1 MAKKR
6 RRGLDSESQPDTN
19 ENDMRLIYIHGIG
32 SHPPSD
38 VWKSQWDLAL
48 FGRPMGARTVG
59 AYWAD
64 ILHGSD
70 HDRSA
75 RRSDFHAEPTS
86 VESILDE
93 ADIDSK
99 DERARLF
106 VARLITRLGLVDE
119 DAIGSVSSRALPMPG
134 RWRGRIADAFLQRF
148 VKDTAAYFFNPRVRR
163 RIKKRLTD
171 LIGRAKS
178 PLVLVSHSMGT
189 IIAYEVLSQMTRRQR
204 EMASLFVTLGSPL
217 GIREIQDQLIEDGLP
232 IEIPGGIASWH
243 NFADRLDPVA
253 LDSRLANDFPP
264 SDSAFGEIQDHRVVN
279 RSLWNLAN
287 LNPHDS
293 AGYLSHPDVRAIV
306 HQAMRFDSTG
316 RFVVARDVAH
326 GFAAREAR
334 QPVLIEV
341 LDLKY
346 PAVEESYEE
355 MTVREEAQ
363 RKKNKRLKSLTGR
376 IKNLAKQIKIVVE
389 EHADE
394 DDADKAIRAARI
406 LKLRK
411 YVSAHLTPI
420 EIQALAVH
428 HAEFNIYAMWQSS
441 TKKKLIHRSHRAIG
455 ADAGRASFDSMGKYI
470 TWAVLDT
477 GCRFDHPHFQRR
489 RNRKIESYDDSLII
503 DVLDCTTRSPE
514 PISITD
520 PQECD
525 PDGHGTHVCGIIA
538 GHGKEKKFEY
548 SGVAP
553 KARLLV
559 YKVLDEHGFGEDAWI
574 IKAIDD
580 IFRRNEDNSELAID
594 GVNLSLGGPFD
605 ATVYGCGFSPI
616 CKELRDLWRQGT
628 LVCVAAGNEGQIQ
641 VSTQDGPFDLNTSL
655 SIGDPANLE
664 DCIAVGSVNTD
675 KPYLHGISH
684 FSSRGPTTDGRIKPD
699 VVAPGERIR
708 SCSNNLNGS
717 LYRESSGTS
726 MACPHVSGLLAAF
739 LSVRREFNGRP
750 DEVKRILLNNCND
763 LGRDRRHQG
772 HGMPNLLKMLT
783 ET

>member
-1 MAKKR
+1 M
-6 RRGLDSESQPDTN
+6 SNTQSMQCVFIN
-19 ENDMRLIYIHGIG
+19 GIG
-32 SHPPSD
+32 SHPSEG
-38 VWKSQWDLAL
+38 WKSQWDLAL
-48 FGRPMGARTVG
+48 FGRPMGQRTVG

-64 ILHGSD
+64 ILRGDADERRARSSD
-70 HDRSA
+70 DEQ
-75 RRSDFHAEPTS
+75 EPAS
-86 VESILDE
+86 VDSILLDAELDDE
-93 ADIDSK
+93 DD
-99 DERARLF
+99 RAREF
-106 VARLITRLGLVDE
+106 ISRLMMRLDLADE
-119 DAIGSVSSRALPMPG
+119 DAMESVSSRAVPVSG
-134 RWRGRIADAFLQRF
+134 RWRGRIADAVLRRF
-148 VKDTAAYFFNPRVRR
+148 VKDTAAYFFKPYARR
-163 RIKKRLTD
+163 RIKKRLMRQIDKAT
-171 LIGRAKS
+171 S
-178 PLVLVSHSMGT
+178 PFVLVSHSIGT
-189 IIAYEVLSQMTRRQR
+189 IIAIELLSQMTHEQR
-204 EMASLFVTLGSPL
+204 ELVSLFVTLGSPL
-217 GIREIQDQLIEDGLP
+217 GIRVIQDQLSEDNAP
-232 IEIPGGIASWH
+232 IAFPSGIVSWH

-253 LDSRLANDFPP
+253 LDTRLANDFPP
-264 SDSAFGEIQDHRVVN
+264 TDTAFGEIQDHRVIN
-279 RSLWNLAN
+279 RSLWNVAN

-326 GFAAREAR
+326 GFAARETR

-346 PAVEESYEE
+346 PAVDESYAE
-355 MTVREEAQ
+355 MAVREATQ

-389 EHADE
+389 DQADE
-394 DDADKAIRAARI
+394 DDAEEAIQAARI

-411 YVSAHLTPI
+411 YVSAHLTPT
-420 EIQALAVH
+420 EIQALAVQ
-428 HAEFNIYAMWQSS
+428 HAKLNIYAMWRSS
-441 TKKKLIHRSHRAIG
+441 AKKKLIHRSHRAIG
-455 ADAGRASFDSMGKYI
+455 ADAGRASFNSMGKSI

-477 GCRFDHPHFQRR
+477 GCRFDHPHFRRR
-489 RNRKIESYDDSLII
+489 RNGEIESYDDSLII
-503 DVLDCTTRSPE
+503 DVLDCTTRSHHPE
-514 PISITD
+514 SITN
-520 PQECD
+520 PRECD

-538 GHGKEKKFEY
+538 GRGKDKRYQY

-559 YKVLDEHGFGEDAWI
+559 YRVLDDHGFGEDAWI

-580 IFRRNEDNSELAID
+580 IFRRNEDNSGLAVH

-708 SCSNNLNGS
+708 SCSNDFNGN

-739 LSVRREFNGRP
+739 LSVRREFIGRP

-763 LGRDRRHQG
+763 LGRDKRHQG
-772 HGMPNLLKMLT
+772 HGIPNLLKMLT